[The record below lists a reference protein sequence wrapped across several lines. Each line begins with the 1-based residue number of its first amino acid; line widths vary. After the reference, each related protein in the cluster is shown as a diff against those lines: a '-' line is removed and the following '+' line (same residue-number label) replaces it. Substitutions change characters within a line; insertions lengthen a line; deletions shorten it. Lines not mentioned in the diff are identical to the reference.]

1 MAITSLEPNPFF
13 TAFVVLL
20 WVGFP
25 LLTGLSGFL
34 LRYVIEMHS
43 LCGRFSRNASR
54 VAFVISLIAG
64 AASLV
69 SIPCLLRV
77 FPLLPVIPAFLL
89 ALLSLIGLLG
99 YWKRYKKIIRPFLVI
114 PALFL
119 LAVLALLLLDWG
131 NRGSDPGAASML
143 WPAG

>member
-1 MAITSLEPNPFF
+1 MVITSLDFAPFVA
-13 TAFVVLL
+13 AFVVLL
-20 WVGFP
+20 WAGFP
-25 LLTGLSGFL
+25 LLTVLSGL
-34 LRYVIEMHS
+34 LFRRAIAAHS
-43 LCGRFSRNASR
+43 LCGRYSGAAAHG
-54 VAFVISLIAG
+54 AFAVSLIAG

-69 SIPCLLRV
+69 SVYYWLRA
-77 FPLLPVIPAFLL
+77 FPLLPVIPAFLFT
-89 ALLSLIGLLG
+89 LLSLIGLLG
-99 YWKRYKKIIRPFLVI
+99 YWKRYQKIIRPFLVI

>member
-1 MAITSLEPNPFF
+1 MVITSLEPNPFF
-13 TAFVVLL
+13 AVFVVLL

-25 LLTGLSGFL
+25 LLTVLSGFL
-34 LRYVIEMHS
+34 FRRVIAAHG
-43 LCGRFSRNASR
+43 LCGRCSGAAAQG
-54 VAFVISLIAG
+54 AFAVSLIAG

-69 SIPCLLRV
+69 SIPCWLRV

-131 NRGSDPGAASML
+131 NRVSGPGAASML